1 MYKSHEQ
8 LAVQKRLILPLR
20 PVELLPG
27 SGCPGTALCWANVTN
42 SDKWLVGT
50 TSKPSPKNIP
60 VTPSSF
66 LFLLPVD
73 WL

>member
-8 LAVQKRLILPLR
+8 LADQKRLILPIH
-20 PVELLPG
+20 PVELLPEN
-27 SGCPGTALCWANVTN
+27 GCPGTALCGANVTS
-42 SDKWLVGT
+42 SDEWLVGT

-73 WL
+73 WM